1 MAGIRIL
8 VSDAPP
14 TRMGRLVL
22 AGEVIDAEP
31 VMPRSLRTL
40 AGWVLSY
47 VTAGTGS
54 YRHADGRVE
63 PIGPGAL
70 TIVPPGVPHTYGTRR
85 GQRWTELFAVFG
97 GPLFDALGGVGV
109 LVGTGPRV
117 LSTPPRAAT
126 LRAVLSAV
134 PRSRA
139 LAEHQLMALSDWLVD
154 TTEPPAPAGAD
165 AAVTVACELLT
176 ADLAAPVPLP
186 AVAAAVGLPY
196 DTFRRRFTAEV
207 GQPPLAY
214 RNAHRLRSAAT
225 LLRMTEM
232 TIREIA
238 GQLGYADEFHL
249 SRRFRAHFGVAP
261 GTYRTTAGSPP
272 AAAGASRRGDARR

>member
-1 MAGIRIL
+1 MTGIRIL

-14 TRMGRLVL
+14 TRLGRLVL
-22 AGEVIDAEP
+22 AGEVLDAEP
-31 VMPRSLRTL
+31 VMPRSLRTI

-54 YRHADGRVE
+54 FRHADGRIE

-70 TIVPPGVPHTYGTRR
+70 TIVPPGVPHTYGTPR
-85 GQRWTELFAVFG
+85 GQPWTELFAVFS
-97 GPLFDALGGVGV
+97 GPLFDTLATLGV

-117 LSTPPRAAT
+117 LSVPPRAAA
-126 LRAVLSAV
+126 LRTVLSAV

-139 LAEHQLMALSDWLVD
+139 LAEHQLLALSDWLID
-154 TTEPPAPAGAD
+154 TTEPPATSGSDP
-165 AAVTVACELLT
+165 AVTAACELLT
-176 ADLAAPVPLP
+176 VDLAAPTSLP
-186 AVAAAVGLPY
+186 EVAAAVGLPY

-207 GQPPLAY
+207 GQSPLAY

-238 GQLGYADEFHL
+238 RQLGYADEFHL
-249 SRRFRAHFGVAP
+249 SRRFRAHFGVP
-261 GTYRTTAGSPP
+261 PRVYRAHG
-272 AAAGASRRGDARR
+272 